1 MKMILPGCKMN
12 IKQLVLASGIVVAMG
27 ALALDCVEV
36 TDVAAR
42 QRYPW
47 NGLVDSDFD
56 LSCKLGA
63 LQIPLSL
70 VVNDEIGGT
79 NLPCRTLWVDG
90 VAAEQ
95 IQVQSGHHRVTW
107 DADADLPD
115 GFECDRVT
123 VEVKAE

>member
-1 MKMILPGCKMN
+1 MN
-12 IKQLVLASGIVVAMG
+12 IKKIVMLLVVTTAISAI
-27 ALALDCVEV
+27 ALDYVEV
-36 TDVAAR
+36 IDVAAR

-56 LSCKLGA
+56 LSCELGA

-107 DADADLPD
+107 NADADLPD

-123 VEVKAE
+123 VAVKAE